1 MRCTSHLYRPLALFL
16 SFLFLSASSTSLFA
30 QQKQDTL
37 PLSLQQSEK
46 IFTDSNLLLLAQHYN
61 VDAQKALV
69 EQAKVWQN
77 PTLNTDI
84 GIAADGKFVRYKKNA
99 DGSYNGQYYIQIQQ
113 LILTAKKRGKLIDLA
128 NTNTRLSELQLQDV
142 LRNLRYQLHQDYY
155 TIQQQLA
162 SLGIYNDQALQLNKL
177 LNGMKAQLSAGNIA
191 RKDYVRIQAL
201 VISLQQDITEL
212 KKDMADSQNDLKT
225 LLQLK
230 DANVFIKPSEPL
242 SGEVA
247 MPDNLES
254 LVNSALK
261 SNPNYLLQQ
270 WQTTYQQQ
278 NLSYQKALQTP
289 DITLGPN
296 FDRNSNFAPNY
307 VGLGVSLPLPVF
319 NKNKGN
325 IKSAQANIKQQE
337 TLTQNAETE
346 LRNNIS
352 NAYSKLLLSIELNNS
367 SQKAFYQDYATIYNN
382 MLQSY
387 KDRQINLLEFLDFFN
402 DYTDSQKKLLDQQL
416 NLQLAKEELQYHVN
430 R

>member
-1 MRCTSHLYRPLALFL
+1 MLLLIAAIHPKAN
-16 SFLFLSASSTSLFA
+16 A

-37 PLSLQQSEK
+37 TLDLQKIEK
-46 IFTDSNLLLLAQHYN
+46 IFTDSNLTLLAQHYN
-61 VDAQKALV
+61 VDAQKALA

-77 PTLNTDI
+77 PTLNTDW
-84 GIAADGKFVRYKKNA
+84 GIAANGKFVQYKKNA

-162 SLGIYNDQALQLNKL
+162 LLATYKDQEVQLDKLQ
-177 LNGMKAQLSAGNIA
+177 NGMRAELKAGNIA
-191 RKDYVRIQAL
+191 RKDFVRIEAL
-201 VISLQQDITEL
+201 VISLNQDIADL
-212 KKDMADSQNDLKT
+212 RKSIADSENDLKT
-225 LLQLK
+225 LLQIT
-230 DANVFIKPSEPL
+230 NSNQFIKPAEPL
-242 SGEVA
+242 SGDVP
-247 MPDNLES
+247 MPDNLQS
-254 LVNSALK
+254 LTDYALK

-270 WQTTYQQQ
+270 WQITYQKQ

-337 TLTQNAETE
+337 AITQSAETE

-352 NAYSKLLLSIELNNS
+352 NAYNKLLLSIELNNA
-367 SQKAFYQDYATIYNN
+367 SQKAFYKDYETINNN
-382 MLQSY
+382 MLESY
-387 KDRQINLLEFLDFFN
+387 RGRQISLLEFLDFFN

-416 NLQLAKEELQYHVN
+416 SLQLAKEELQYHVS

>member
-1 MRCTSHLYRPLALFL
+1 MENKKSLSTRKRYLFIFALAFTIGNDAL
-16 SFLFLSASSTSLFA
+16 A

-37 PLSLQQSEK
+37 SLSLQQAEK
-46 IFTDSNLLLLAQHYN
+46 VFVDSNLTLLAYHYG

-77 PTLNTDI
+77 PTLNTDV
-84 GIAADGKFVRYKKNA
+84 GIAADGKFLQYKKKA

-113 LILTAKKRGKLIDLA
+113 LILTAKKRGKLIDIA
-128 NTNTRLSELQLQDV
+128 NTNTKISELQLQDM

-162 SLGIYNDQALQLNKL
+162 LLDIYKGQSEQLDRL
-177 LNGMKAQLSAGNIA
+177 LKGMKAQMDAGNIA
-191 RKDYVRIQAL
+191 RKDFVRIQAL

-212 KKDMADSQNDLKT
+212 KKGLADSENDIKT
-225 LLQLK
+225 LLQIKNANQFLK
-230 DANVFIKPSEPL
+230 PAEQL
-242 SGEVA
+242 TGEVP

-254 LVNSALK
+254 LVNDALK
-261 SNPNYLLQQ
+261 TNPHYLLQQ

-278 NLSYQKALQTP
+278 NLSYQKALKTP

-307 VGLGVSLPLPVF
+307 VGLGVSLPLPIF

-325 IKSAQANIKQQE
+325 IKSAVANIKQQQAI
-337 TLTQNAETE
+337 TQSAETE

-352 NAYSKLLLSIELNNS
+352 NAYQKLLLSIELNDGT
-367 SQKAFYQDYATIYNN
+367 QKAFYRDYTVIYNN
-382 MLQSY
+382 MLESY
-387 KDRQINLLEFLDFFN
+387 KERQINLLEFLDFFN

-416 NLQLAKEELQYHVN
+416 NLQLAQEELQYHVN
-430 R
+430 H

>member
-162 SLGIYNDQALQLNKL
+162 LLGIYNDQALQLNKL

-230 DANVFIKPSEPL
+230 DANIFIKPSEPL

-352 NAYSKLLLSIELNNS
+352 NAYRKLLLSIELNNS

>member
-16 SFLFLSASSTSLFA
+16 SFLFLSSSSTSLFA

-37 PLSLQQSEK
+37 SLSLQQSEK
-46 IFTDSNLLLLAQHYN
+46 IFTDSNLLLLAQHYT

-162 SLGIYNDQALQLNKL
+162 LLGIYNDQALQLNKL

-230 DANVFIKPSEPL
+230 DANIFIKPSEPL

-270 WQTTYQQQ
+270 WQTTYQQK

-289 DITLGPN
+289 DIAL
-296 FDRNSNFAPNY
+296 
-307 VGLGVSLPLPVF
+307 
-319 NKNKGN
+319 
-325 IKSAQANIKQQE
+325 
-337 TLTQNAETE
+337 
-346 LRNNIS
+346 
-352 NAYSKLLLSIELNNS
+352 
-367 SQKAFYQDYATIYNN
+367 
-382 MLQSY
+382 
-387 KDRQINLLEFLDFFN
+387 
-402 DYTDSQKKLLDQQL
+402 
-416 NLQLAKEELQYHVN
+416 
-430 R
+430 

>member
-37 PLSLQQSEK
+37 SLSLQQSEK

-162 SLGIYNDQALQLNKL
+162 LLGIYNDQALQLNKL

-352 NAYSKLLLSIELNNS
+352 NAYRKLLLSIELNNS

>member
-1 MRCTSHLYRPLALFL
+1 MNNTISSLKEAKWLWIYLFL
-16 SFLFLSASSTSLFA
+16 SGILIPTIA

-37 PLSLQQSEK
+37 SISLQQSERM
-46 IFTDSNLLLLAQHYN
+46 FTDSNLLLLAQHYN

-69 EQAKVWQN
+69 AQAKVWQN
-77 PTLNTDI
+77 PILNTDI

-99 DGSYNGQYYIQIQQ
+99 DGNYNGQYYIQVQQ

-155 TIQQQLA
+155 TILQQLA
-162 SLGIYNDQALQLNKL
+162 LLGIYNDQALQLNKL

-212 KKDMADSQNDLKT
+212 KKGIADSQNDLKT
-225 LLQLK
+225 LLQIK
-230 DANVFIKPSEPL
+230 DANIFIKPSEPL

-296 FDRNSNFAPNY
+296 FDRNSSFAPNY

-337 TLTQNAETE
+337 MLTQNAETE

-352 NAYSKLLLSIELNNS
+352 NAYRKLLLSIELYNS
-367 SQKAFYQDYATIYNN
+367 SQKAFYQDYTTIYNN

-387 KDRQINLLEFLDFFN
+387 KDRQLNLLEFLDFFN
-402 DYTDSQKKLLDQQL
+402 DYTDSQKKLLNQKL
-416 NLQLAKEELQYHVN
+416 NLQLAKEELQYYVN

>member
-1 MRCTSHLYRPLALFL
+1 M
-16 SFLFLSASSTSLFA
+16 
-30 QQKQDTL
+30 
-37 PLSLQQSEK
+37 
-46 IFTDSNLLLLAQHYN
+46 
-61 VDAQKALV
+61 
-69 EQAKVWQN
+69 
-77 PTLNTDI
+77 
-84 GIAADGKFVRYKKNA
+84 
-99 DGSYNGQYYIQIQQ
+99 
-113 LILTAKKRGKLIDLA
+113 
-128 NTNTRLSELQLQDV
+128 
-142 LRNLRYQLHQDYY
+142 
-155 TIQQQLA
+155 
-162 SLGIYNDQALQLNKL
+162 
-177 LNGMKAQLSAGNIA
+177 
-191 RKDYVRIQAL
+191 
-201 VISLQQDITEL
+201 
-212 KKDMADSQNDLKT
+212 
-225 LLQLK
+225 
-230 DANVFIKPSEPL
+230 

-352 NAYSKLLLSIELNNS
+352 NAYRKLLLSIELNNS

>member
-1 MRCTSHLYRPLALFL
+1 MDYMKSLSRRKRYLLALALVFTIGN
-16 SFLFLSASSTSLFA
+16 ASLA

-37 PLSLQQSEK
+37 TLTLQQTEK
-46 IFTDSNLLLLAQHYN
+46 VFTDSNLVLLAQHYN

-77 PTLNTDI
+77 PTLNTDF
-84 GIAADGKFVRYKKNA
+84 GIAADGKLLQYKKNA

-113 LILTAKKRGKLIDLA
+113 LILTAKKRGKLIDIA
-128 NTNTRLSELQLQDV
+128 NTNTRISELQLQDV

-162 SLGIYNDQALQLNKL
+162 L
-177 LNGMKAQLSAGNIA
+177 LNIYKGQSEQLDNLLTGMKAQLDAGNIA
-191 RKDYVRIQAL
+191 HKDFVRIQAL

-212 KKDMADSQNDLKT
+212 KKSLADSENDLKT
-225 LLQLK
+225 LLQIK
-230 DANVFIKPSEPL
+230 DANQFVKPAEQL
-242 SGEVA
+242 TGEVP

-254 LVNSALK
+254 LVNEALK
-261 SNPNYLLQQ
+261 TNPYYLLQQ

-278 NLSYQKALQTP
+278 NLSYQKALKTP

-325 IKSAQANIKQQE
+325 IKSAEATVKQQQAI
-337 TLTQNAETE
+337 TQSAETE

-352 NAYSKLLLSIELNNS
+352 NAYQKLLLSIELGNGT
-367 SQKAFYQDYATIYNN
+367 QKAFYKDYTTIYNN
-382 MLQSY
+382 MLESY
-387 KDRQINLLEFLDFFN
+387 KQRQINLLEFLDFYN
-402 DYTDSQKKLLDQQL
+402 DYTDSRKKLLDQQL
-416 NLQLAKEELQYHVN
+416 NLQLAQEELQYHVS

>member
-1 MRCTSHLYRPLALFL
+1 MRCTILLYRPFSLFL
-16 SFLFLSASSTSLFA
+16 LFLGLSISATNLFA

-84 GIAADGKFVRYKKNA
+84 GIAANGKFVQYKKNA

-162 SLGIYNDQALQLNKL
+162 LLGIYNDQALQLNKL

-230 DANVFIKPSEPL
+230 DANIFIKPSEPL

>member
-1 MRCTSHLYRPLALFL
+1 MDYMKSLSKRKSYLFVLALVFTIGNAAL
-16 SFLFLSASSTSLFA
+16 A

-37 PLSLQQSEK
+37 TLTIQQTEK
-46 IFTDSNLLLLAQHYN
+46 VFTDSNLVLLAQHYN

-77 PTLNTDI
+77 PTLNTDW
-84 GIAADGKFVRYKKNA
+84 GIAANGKFVQYKKNA

-113 LILTAKKRGKLIDLA
+113 LILTAKKRGKLIDIA
-128 NTNTRLSELQLQDV
+128 NTNTRISELQLQDV

-162 SLGIYNDQALQLNKL
+162 L
-177 LNGMKAQLSAGNIA
+177 LNIYKGQSEQLDNLLTGMRAQLDAGNIA
-191 RKDYVRIQAL
+191 RKDFVRIQAL

-212 KKDMADSQNDLKT
+212 KKSLADSENDLKT
-225 LLQLK
+225 LLQIK
-230 DANVFIKPSEPL
+230 DANQFVNPAEQL
-242 SGEVA
+242 TGEVP
-247 MPDNLES
+247 MPDNLAS
-254 LVNSALK
+254 LVNGALK
-261 SNPNYLLQQ
+261 TNPYYLLQQ

-278 NLSYQKALQTP
+278 NLSYQKALKTP

-296 FDRNSNFAPNY
+296 FDRNSNFAPSY

-325 IKSAQANIKQQE
+325 IKSAEATVKQQQAI
-337 TLTQNAETE
+337 TQSAETE
-346 LRNNIS
+346 LTNNIS
-352 NAYSKLLLSIELNNS
+352 NAYQKLLLSIELGNGT
-367 SQKAFYQDYATIYNN
+367 QKAFYKDYTTIYNN
-382 MLQSY
+382 MLDSY
-387 KDRQINLLEFLDFFN
+387 KQRQINLLEFLDFFN

-416 NLQLAKEELQYHVN
+416 NLQLAQEELQYYVN

>member
-1 MRCTSHLYRPLALFL
+1 MNNTISSLKEAKWLWIYVFL
-16 SFLFLSASSTSLFA
+16 SGILIPTIA

-37 PLSLQQSEK
+37 SISLQQSERM
-46 IFTDSNLLLLAQHYN
+46 FTDSNLLLLAQHYN

-69 EQAKVWQN
+69 AQAKVWQN
-77 PTLNTDI
+77 PILNTDI

-99 DGSYNGQYYIQIQQ
+99 DGNYNGQYYIQVQQ

-155 TIQQQLA
+155 TILQQLA
-162 SLGIYNDQALQLNKL
+162 LLGIYNDQALQLNKL

-212 KKDMADSQNDLKT
+212 KKGMADSQNDLKT
-225 LLQLK
+225 LLQIK
-230 DANVFIKPSEPL
+230 DANIFIKPSEPL

-296 FDRNSNFAPNY
+296 FDRNSSFAPNY

-337 TLTQNAETE
+337 MLTQNAETE

-352 NAYSKLLLSIELNNS
+352 NAYRKLLLSIELYNS
-367 SQKAFYQDYATIYNN
+367 SQKAFYQDYTTIYNN

-387 KDRQINLLEFLDFFN
+387 KDRQLNLLEFLDFFN
-402 DYTDSQKKLLDQQL
+402 DYTDSQKKLLNQKL
-416 NLQLAKEELQYHVN
+416 NLQLAKEELQYYVN

>member
-162 SLGIYNDQALQLNKL
+162 LLGIYNDQALQLNKL

-230 DANVFIKPSEPL
+230 DANIFIKPSEPL

>member
-1 MRCTSHLYRPLALFL
+1 MIYKKIFYTPIKWFSLLLFITALHPK
-16 SFLFLSASSTSLFA
+16 AIA

-37 PLSLQQSEK
+37 TLDLQQIEK
-46 IFTDSNLLLLAQHYN
+46 IFTDSNLTLLAQHYN

-77 PTLNTDI
+77 PTLNTDW
-84 GIAADGKFVRYKKNA
+84 GIAANGKFVQYKKNA

-162 SLGIYNDQALQLNKL
+162 LLAIYKDQGEQLDKL
-177 LNGMKAQLSAGNIA
+177 HDGMRAEMNAGNIA
-191 RKDYVRIQAL
+191 RKDFVRIEAL
-201 VISLQQDITEL
+201 VISLSQDIADL
-212 KKDMADSQNDLKT
+212 RKSLADSENDLKT
-225 LLQLK
+225 LLQITN
-230 DANVFIKPSEPL
+230 ANQFIKPAETL
-242 SGEVA
+242 NGDVA
-247 MPDNLES
+247 MPDNLQS
-254 LVNSALK
+254 LTDYALK

-270 WQTTYQQQ
+270 WQITYQKQ

-289 DITLGPN
+289 DITLSPN

-307 VGLGVSLPLPVF
+307 VGLGVSLPLLVF

-337 TLTQNAETE
+337 AITQSAETE

-352 NAYSKLLLSIELNNS
+352 NAYSKLLLSIELNNAT
-367 SQKAFYQDYATIYNN
+367 QKAFYKDYTTINNN
-382 MLQSY
+382 MLESY
-387 KDRQINLLEFLDFFN
+387 RGRQISLLEFLDFFN

-416 NLQLAKEELQYHVN
+416 SLQLAKEELQYHVS

>member
-1 MRCTSHLYRPLALFL
+1 MRCTILLYRPFSLFL
-16 SFLFLSASSTSLFA
+16 LFLGLSISATNLFA

-37 PLSLQQSEK
+37 SLSLQQSEK

-84 GIAADGKFVRYKKNA
+84 GIAANGKFVQYKKNA

-162 SLGIYNDQALQLNKL
+162 LLGIYNDQALQLNKL

-230 DANVFIKPSEPL
+230 DANIFIKPSEPL

>member
-84 GIAADGKFVRYKKNA
+84 GIAADSKFVRYKKNA

-162 SLGIYNDQALQLNKL
+162 LLGIYNDQALQLNKL

-230 DANVFIKPSEPL
+230 DANIFIKPSEPL

-352 NAYSKLLLSIELNNS
+352 NAYRKLLLSIELNNS

>member
-1 MRCTSHLYRPLALFL
+1 MIHNKIFFTPIKWF
-16 SFLFLSASSTSLFA
+16 SLLLLIAVLHPKAYA

-37 PLSLQQSEK
+37 TLDLQQIEK
-46 IFTDSNLLLLAQHYN
+46 IFTDSNLTLLAQHYN
-61 VDAQKALV
+61 VDAQKAFA

-77 PTLNTDI
+77 PTLNTDWE
-84 GIAADGKFVRYKKNA
+84 IAANGKFVQYKKNA

-162 SLGIYNDQALQLNKL
+162 LLAIYKDQGVQLDKLQ
-177 LNGMKAQLSAGNIA
+177 NGMRAELKAGNIA
-191 RKDYVRIQAL
+191 RKDFVRIEAL
-201 VISLQQDITEL
+201 VISLSQDIADL
-212 KKDMADSQNDLKT
+212 RKSLADSENDLKT
-225 LLQLK
+225 LLQITY
-230 DANVFIKPSEPL
+230 ANQFIKPAEAL
-242 SGEVA
+242 NGDVA
-247 MPDNLES
+247 MPDNLQS
-254 LVNSALK
+254 LTDYALK
-261 SNPNYLLQQ
+261 NNPNYLLQQ
-270 WQTTYQQQ
+270 WQITYQKQ

-337 TLTQNAETE
+337 AITQSAETE

-352 NAYSKLLLSIELNNS
+352 NAYSKLLLSIELNNAT
-367 SQKAFYQDYATIYNN
+367 QKAFYKDYTTINNN
-382 MLQSY
+382 MLESY
-387 KDRQINLLEFLDFFN
+387 RGRQISLLEFLDFFN

-416 NLQLAKEELQYHVN
+416 SLQLAKEELQYHVS

>member
-162 SLGIYNDQALQLNKL
+162 LLGIYNDQALQLNKL

>member
-1 MRCTSHLYRPLALFL
+1 MNNTISSLKEAKWLWIYLFL
-16 SFLFLSASSTSLFA
+16 SGILIPTIA

-37 PLSLQQSEK
+37 SISLQQSERM
-46 IFTDSNLLLLAQHYN
+46 FTDSNLLLLAQHYN

-69 EQAKVWQN
+69 AQAKVWQN
-77 PTLNTDI
+77 PILNTDI

-99 DGSYNGQYYIQIQQ
+99 DGNYNGQYYIQVQQ

-155 TIQQQLA
+155 TILQQLA
-162 SLGIYNDQALQLNKL
+162 LLGIYNDQALQLNKL

-212 KKDMADSQNDLKT
+212 KKGMADSQNDLKT
-225 LLQLK
+225 LLQIK
-230 DANVFIKPSEPL
+230 DANIFIKPSEPL

-296 FDRNSNFAPNY
+296 FDRNSSFAPNY

-337 TLTQNAETE
+337 MLTQNAETE

-352 NAYSKLLLSIELNNS
+352 NAYRKLLLSIELNNS
-367 SQKAFYQDYATIYNN
+367 SQKAFYQDYTTIYNN

-387 KDRQINLLEFLDFFN
+387 KDRQLNLLEFLDFFN
-402 DYTDSQKKLLDQQL
+402 DYTDSQKKLLNQKL
-416 NLQLAKEELQYHVN
+416 NLQLAKEELQYYVN

>member
-1 MRCTSHLYRPLALFL
+1 MLFITALHPK
-16 SFLFLSASSTSLFA
+16 ASA

-37 PLSLQQSEK
+37 TLGLQQIEK
-46 IFTDSNLLLLAQHYN
+46 IFTDSNLTLLAQHYN

-77 PTLNTDI
+77 PTLNTDW
-84 GIAADGKFVRYKKNA
+84 GIAANGKFVQYKKNA

-162 SLGIYNDQALQLNKL
+162 LLATYKDQEVQLDKLQ
-177 LNGMKAQLSAGNIA
+177 NGMRAELKAGNIA
-191 RKDYVRIQAL
+191 RKDFVRIEAL
-201 VISLQQDITEL
+201 VISLNQDIADL
-212 KKDMADSQNDLKT
+212 RKSIADSENDLKT
-225 LLQLK
+225 LLQIT
-230 DANVFIKPSEPL
+230 NSNQFIKPAEPL
-242 SGEVA
+242 SGDVP
-247 MPDNLES
+247 MPDNLQS
-254 LVNSALK
+254 LTDYALK

-270 WQTTYQQQ
+270 WQITYQKQ

-337 TLTQNAETE
+337 AITQSAETE

-352 NAYSKLLLSIELNNS
+352 NAYNKLLLSIELNNA
-367 SQKAFYQDYATIYNN
+367 SQKAFYKDYETINNN
-382 MLQSY
+382 MLESY
-387 KDRQINLLEFLDFFN
+387 RGRQISLLEFLDFFN

-416 NLQLAKEELQYHVN
+416 SLQLAKEELQYHVS

>member
-1 MRCTSHLYRPLALFL
+1 MNNTISSLKEAKWLWIYLFL
-16 SFLFLSASSTSLFA
+16 SGILIPTIA

-37 PLSLQQSEK
+37 SISLQQSEK
-46 IFTDSNLLLLAQHYN
+46 MFTDSNLLLLAQHYN

-69 EQAKVWQN
+69 AQAKVWQN
-77 PTLNTDI
+77 PILNTDI

-99 DGSYNGQYYIQIQQ
+99 DGNYNGQYYIQVQQ

-155 TIQQQLA
+155 TILQQLA
-162 SLGIYNDQALQLNKL
+162 LLGIYNDQALQLNKL

-212 KKDMADSQNDLKT
+212 KKGMADSQNDLKT
-225 LLQLK
+225 LLQIK
-230 DANVFIKPSEPL
+230 DANIFIKPSEPL

-296 FDRNSNFAPNY
+296 FDRNSSFAPNY

-337 TLTQNAETE
+337 ILTQNAETE

-352 NAYSKLLLSIELNNS
+352 NAYRKLLLSIELNNS
-367 SQKAFYQDYATIYNN
+367 SQKAFYQDYTTIYNN

-387 KDRQINLLEFLDFFN
+387 KDRQLNLLEFLDFFN
-402 DYTDSQKKLLDQQL
+402 DYTDSQKKLLNQKL
-416 NLQLAKEELQYHVN
+416 NLQLAKEELQYYVN

>member
-1 MRCTSHLYRPLALFL
+1 MNNTISSLKEAKWLWIYVFL
-16 SFLFLSASSTSLFA
+16 SGILIPTIA

-37 PLSLQQSEK
+37 SISLQQSEK
-46 IFTDSNLLLLAQHYN
+46 MFTDSNLLLLAQHYN

-69 EQAKVWQN
+69 AQAKVWQN
-77 PTLNTDI
+77 PILNTDI

-99 DGSYNGQYYIQIQQ
+99 DGNYNGQYYIQVQQ

-155 TIQQQLA
+155 TILQQLA
-162 SLGIYNDQALQLNKL
+162 LLGIYNDQALQLNKL

-212 KKDMADSQNDLKT
+212 KKGMADSQNDLKT
-225 LLQLK
+225 LLQIK
-230 DANVFIKPSEPL
+230 DANIFIKPSEPL

-296 FDRNSNFAPNY
+296 FDRNSSFAPNY

-337 TLTQNAETE
+337 ILTQNAETE

-352 NAYSKLLLSIELNNS
+352 NAYRKLLLSIELNNS
-367 SQKAFYQDYATIYNN
+367 SQKAFYQDYTTIYNN

-387 KDRQINLLEFLDFFN
+387 KDRQLNLLEFLDFFN
-402 DYTDSQKKLLDQQL
+402 DYTDSQKKLLNQKL
-416 NLQLAKEELQYHVN
+416 NLQLAKEELQYYVN

>member
-37 PLSLQQSEK
+37 SLSLQQSEK

>member
-1 MRCTSHLYRPLALFL
+1 MIDKKIFYTSIKWFSLLLFIAA
-16 SFLFLSASSTSLFA
+16 FHPKANA

-37 PLSLQQSEK
+37 TLGLQQIEK
-46 IFTDSNLLLLAQHYN
+46 IFTDSNLTLLAQHYN

-77 PTLNTDI
+77 PTLNTDW
-84 GIAADGKFVRYKKNA
+84 GIAANGKFVQYKKNA

-128 NTNTRLSELQLQDV
+128 NTNTHLSELQLQDV

-162 SLGIYNDQALQLNKL
+162 LLAIYKDQGVQLDKLQ
-177 LNGMKAQLSAGNIA
+177 NGMRAELKAGNIA
-191 RKDYVRIQAL
+191 RKDFVRIEAL
-201 VISLQQDITEL
+201 VISLNQDIADL
-212 KKDMADSQNDLKT
+212 RKSIADSENDLKT
-225 LLQLK
+225 LLQITN
-230 DANVFIKPSEPL
+230 ANQFIKPAEPL
-242 SGEVA
+242 SGDVP
-247 MPDNLES
+247 MPDNLQS
-254 LVNSALK
+254 LTDYALK
-261 SNPNYLLQQ
+261 NNPNYLLQQ
-270 WQTTYQQQ
+270 WQITYQKQ
-278 NLSYQKALQTP
+278 NLSYQKALQSP

-337 TLTQNAETE
+337 AITQSAETE

-352 NAYSKLLLSIELNNS
+352 NAYSKLLLSIELNNAT
-367 SQKAFYQDYATIYNN
+367 QKAFYSDYSIINNN
-382 MLQSY
+382 MLDSY
-387 KDRQINLLEFLDFFN
+387 KGRQISLLEFLDFFN

-416 NLQLAKEELQYHVN
+416 SLQLAKEELQYHVS

>member
-1 MRCTSHLYRPLALFL
+1 MLLFITALHLKAN
-16 SFLFLSASSTSLFA
+16 A
-30 QQKQDTL
+30 QQQQDTL
-37 PLSLQQSEK
+37 TLGLQQIEK
-46 IFTDSNLLLLAQHYN
+46 IFTDSNLTLLAQHYN
-61 VDAQKALV
+61 VDAQKALA

-77 PTLNTDI
+77 PTLNTDW
-84 GIAADGKFVRYKKNA
+84 GIAANGKFVQYKKNA

-162 SLGIYNDQALQLNKL
+162 LLAIYKDQGVQLDKLQ
-177 LNGMKAQLSAGNIA
+177 NGMRAEMKAGNIA
-191 RKDYVRIQAL
+191 RKDFVRIEAL
-201 VISLQQDITEL
+201 VISLSQDIADL
-212 KKDMADSQNDLKT
+212 RKSLADSENDLKT
-225 LLQLK
+225 LLQITN
-230 DANVFIKPSEPL
+230 ANQFVKPAEAL
-242 SGEVA
+242 NDDVA
-247 MPDNLES
+247 MPDNLQS
-254 LVNSALK
+254 LTDYALK

-270 WQTTYQQQ
+270 WQITYQKQ

-337 TLTQNAETE
+337 AITQSAETE

-352 NAYSKLLLSIELNNS
+352 NAYSKLLLSIELNNAT
-367 SQKAFYQDYATIYNN
+367 QKAFYKDYTTINNN
-382 MLQSY
+382 MLESY
-387 KDRQINLLEFLDFFN
+387 KGRQISLLEFLDFFN
-402 DYTDSQKKLLDQQL
+402 DYTDSQKKMLDQQL
-416 NLQLAKEELQYHVN
+416 SLQLAKEELQYHVS

>member
-1 MRCTSHLYRPLALFL
+1 MIYKKTFYTPVRWLSLLLFIIALHTK
-16 SFLFLSASSTSLFA
+16 ANA

-37 PLSLQQSEK
+37 KLNLQQIEK
-46 IFTDSNLLLLAQHYN
+46 IFTDSNLTLLAQHYN

-77 PTLNTDI
+77 PTLNTDW
-84 GIAADGKFVRYKKNA
+84 GIAANGKFVQYKKNA

-162 SLGIYNDQALQLNKL
+162 LLAIYKNQEIQLDKLQD
-177 LNGMKAQLSAGNIA
+177 GMRAELKAGNIA
-191 RKDYVRIQAL
+191 RKDFLRIEAL
-201 VISLQQDITEL
+201 VISLSQDIADL
-212 KKDMADSQNDLKT
+212 RKSLADSENDLKT
-225 LLQLK
+225 LLQVT
-230 DANVFIKPSEPL
+230 NPNQFIKPAEAL
-242 SGEVA
+242 NGDVA
-247 MPDNLES
+247 MPDNLQS
-254 LVNSALK
+254 LTDYALK

-270 WQTTYQQQ
+270 WQITYQKQ

-325 IKSAQANIKQQE
+325 IKSAEANIKQQE
-337 TLTQNAETE
+337 AITQSAETE

-352 NAYSKLLLSIELNNS
+352 NAYNKLLLSIELNNAT
-367 SQKAFYQDYATIYNN
+367 QKAFYKDYATINEN
-382 MLQSY
+382 MLESY
-387 KDRQINLLEFLDFFN
+387 RQRQISLLEFLDFFN

-416 NLQLAKEELQYHVN
+416 SLQLAKEELQYHVA

>member
-162 SLGIYNDQALQLNKL
+162 LLGTFLYPSRRQDVF
-177 LNGMKAQLSAGNIA
+177 
-191 RKDYVRIQAL
+191 DYWDTA
-201 VISLQQDITEL
+201 
-212 KKDMADSQNDLKT
+212 
-225 LLQLK
+225 
-230 DANVFIKPSEPL
+230 
-242 SGEVA
+242 
-247 MPDNLES
+247 
-254 LVNSALK
+254 
-261 SNPNYLLQQ
+261 
-270 WQTTYQQQ
+270 
-278 NLSYQKALQTP
+278 
-289 DITLGPN
+289 
-296 FDRNSNFAPNY
+296 
-307 VGLGVSLPLPVF
+307 
-319 NKNKGN
+319 
-325 IKSAQANIKQQE
+325 
-337 TLTQNAETE
+337 
-346 LRNNIS
+346 
-352 NAYSKLLLSIELNNS
+352 
-367 SQKAFYQDYATIYNN
+367 
-382 MLQSY
+382 
-387 KDRQINLLEFLDFFN
+387 
-402 DYTDSQKKLLDQQL
+402 KKLGCANQSWHD
-416 NLQLAKEELQYHVN
+416 
-430 R
+430 

>member
-1 MRCTSHLYRPLALFL
+1 MGNKKSPSKGLRYLFVFALGFTIGNATL
-16 SFLFLSASSTSLFA
+16 A

-37 PLSLQQSEK
+37 TLTLQQAEK
-46 IFTDSNLLLLAQHYN
+46 VFIDSNLTLLACHYG

-77 PTLNTDI
+77 PTLNTDF
-84 GIAADGKFVRYKKNA
+84 GIAADGKFLQYKKNA

-113 LILTAKKRGKLIDLA
+113 LILTAKKRGKQIDIA
-128 NTNTRLSELQLQDV
+128 NTNTRISELQLQDI

-155 TIQQQLA
+155 NIQQQLA
-162 SLGIYNDQALQLNKL
+162 LLEIYKGQSEQLDRL
-177 LNGMKAQLSAGNIA
+177 LKGMKAQMDAGNIA
-191 RKDYVRIQAL
+191 RKDFVRIQAL

-212 KKDMADSQNDLKT
+212 KKGLSDNQNDLKT
-225 LLQLK
+225 LLQIK
-230 DANVFIKPSEPL
+230 DAHQFVKPADQL
-242 SGEVA
+242 TGEVP

-254 LVNSALK
+254 LVNGALK
-261 SNPNYLLQQ
+261 TNPSYLLQQ

-278 NLSYQKALQTP
+278 NLSYQKALKTP

-307 VGLGVSLPLPVF
+307 VGLGISLPLPIF

-325 IKSAQANIKQQE
+325 IKFAEANIKQQQAV
-337 TLTQNAETE
+337 TQNAETE

-352 NAYSKLLLSIELNNS
+352 NAYQKLLLSIESNDGT
-367 SQKAFYQDYATIYNN
+367 QKAFYKDYTIIYNN
-382 MLQSY
+382 MLESY
-387 KDRQINLLEFLDFFN
+387 RQRQINLLEFLDFFN

-416 NLQLAKEELQYHVN
+416 SLQLAQEELQYHVS